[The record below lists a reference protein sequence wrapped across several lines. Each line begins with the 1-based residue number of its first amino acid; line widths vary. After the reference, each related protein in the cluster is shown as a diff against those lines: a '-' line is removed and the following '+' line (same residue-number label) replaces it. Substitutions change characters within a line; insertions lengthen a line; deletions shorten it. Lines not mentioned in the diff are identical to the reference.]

1 MKLSLELLFAYLV
14 DTEPDFQNG
23 FRIFSPAETD
33 FTEKRISHIKFLLST
48 DCMTENDTL
57 WFIESGALEG
67 VDMSLLNGMSV
78 VTCVDDELAGRMGDS
93 GCICINVRDY
103 GMMMLMFNAFM
114 ERFKTLMA
122 WEKDTELL
130 IARKAPL
137 QKLVERA
144 ESIIDNP
151 IFVWDG
157 SFNIVGRPSGE
168 VSELP
173 LWQKWL
179 EMGYIPGDGV
189 AQFAKL
195 GYFNNPEGYVSLR
208 PISPLIFNY
217 PFVIRVFSEGLRQEL
232 VFAQYFVR
240 TPCTPALLEL
250 LNMLVEML
258 RQYVEEVM
266 KTDKRGKNHIY
277 EPFIEDIIQ
286 GRYSEDE
293 IKDKL
298 KYIKLPYEANY
309 KVYIISFERYT
320 KPLAVYVKRAVK
332 QIAPQ
337 GHAIETNHMV
347 CLLNKEPVNSGAE
360 DGFREKL
367 YEILENS
374 SCSCG
379 ESDFVPN
386 LLAVRDA
393 AKQAT
398 AAIQMGMIVRPEE
411 RCWKYRDVYVYDML
425 FSYYRNMGGSY
436 RSMIHPG
443 LAELIRNDRANN
455 NDNLKLLSIFLN
467 SDRNITNTAKEMFL
481 HRNTVIYRIGKIEQT
496 LGVSLDDPDVR
507 FDLLVSLKC
516 IELKRLMEIQQNKA
530 GK

>member
-1 MKLSLELLFAYLV
+1 M
-14 DTEPDFQNG
+14 
-23 FRIFSPAETD
+23 
-33 FTEKRISHIKFLLST
+33 
-48 DCMTENDTL
+48 
-57 WFIESGALEG
+57 
-67 VDMSLLNGMSV
+67 
-78 VTCVDDELAGRMGDS
+78 
-93 GCICINVRDY
+93 
-103 GMMMLMFNAFM
+103 
-114 ERFKTLMA
+114 
-122 WEKDTELL
+122 
-130 IARKAPL
+130 
-137 QKLVERA
+137 
-144 ESIIDNP
+144 
-151 IFVWDG
+151 
-157 SFNIVGRPSGE
+157 
-168 VSELP
+168 
-173 LWQKWL
+173 
-179 EMGYIPGDGV
+179 
-189 AQFAKL
+189 
-195 GYFNNPEGYVSLR
+195 
-208 PISPLIFNY
+208 
-217 PFVIRVFSEGLRQEL
+217 
-232 VFAQYFVR
+232 
-240 TPCTPALLEL
+240 
-250 LNMLVEML
+250 
-258 RQYVEEVM
+258 
-266 KTDKRGKNHIY
+266 
-277 EPFIEDIIQ
+277 
-286 GRYSEDE
+286 
-293 IKDKL
+293 
-298 KYIKLPYEANY
+298 
-309 KVYIISFERYT
+309 
-320 KPLAVYVKRAVK
+320 YVKRAVK

-516 IELKRLMEIQQNKA
+516 IELKRLMEIQQNKDR
-530 GK
+530 